1 MVLYPKILEKRHP
14 LKMPK
19 SESQLNSQIATAR
32 RNMREIFNE
41 LLDECGQNFSFNFNL
56 NDFMED
62 VTNVDVKSTQEALG
76 KSVYVLQQCLKMVE
90 LEEKR
95 RGYIDEL
102 NKKLETKEARV
113 VRKML
118 AKKRTAESESTMVG
132 IKKQKS
138 VQ

>member
-1 MVLYPKILEKRHP
+1 MVLYQKILEKRHS

-95 RGYIDEL
+95 RGYIDE
-102 NKKLETKEARV
+102 
-113 VRKML
+113 
-118 AKKRTAESESTMVG
+118 
-132 IKKQKS
+132 
-138 VQ
+138 